1 MSRREQLEELLA
13 EDPTDTFLQYSVA
26 MEYRSE
32 GDLPAAEVRFQ
43 TLLNSSPDYVP
54 TYFRLG
60 EVYAE
65 LDRMT
70 DARDI
75 LTQGIQTA
83 TRIGDHHAA
92 GEMTEFRA
100 SLDDA
105 G

>member
-1 MSRREQLEELLA
+1 MSRREKLEKLLA

-26 MEYRSE
+26 MEFRSE
-32 GDLPAAEVRFQ
+32 GNLPTAEARFQ

-65 LDRMT
+65 LDRIT

-75 LTQGIQTA
+75 LTRGIETA
-83 TRIGDHHAA
+83 TRTGDSHAA

-100 SLDDA
+100 SLD
-105 G
+105 GVG